1 MEVKNDSQSSL
12 EVVLELL
19 RLLIVC
25 VHFAWRFSI
34 VMVFL
39 ANVVAPEVALMVFD
53 QRLEVEVWQFVHH
66 LEHDVLQELVV
77 KFWRAG
83 HDLQVASVLRQAA
96 VHDCVV
102 LVVCVHECVLQPLVV
117 PVAHEALPVR

>member
-66 LEHDVLQELVV
+66 LKHDVLQELIV
-77 KFWRAG
+77 KFWRSG